1 MGFFVMKND
10 ANKDSKKRDKYK
22 ALLIHKS
29 REVFNKIELC

>member
-1 MGFFVMKND
+1 MALLVIKNG